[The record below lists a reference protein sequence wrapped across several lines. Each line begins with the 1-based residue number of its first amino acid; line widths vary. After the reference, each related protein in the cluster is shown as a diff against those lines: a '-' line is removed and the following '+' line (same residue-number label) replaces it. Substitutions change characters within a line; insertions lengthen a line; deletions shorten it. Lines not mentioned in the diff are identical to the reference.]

1 MGAAIEC
8 QAASLEPERLV
19 EALEVDPRTGLR
31 AAQLAERRARFGP
44 NTLRRQARRS
54 ALTILAHQFK
64 GIIVWLLAAAAGLS
78 IHMGDRVEAA
88 AILVVLAINTA
99 IGFATEFRAA
109 RSMEALN
116 RIAETRSRVRRDGQ
130 TVLVDARD
138 LVPGDVVLL
147 EAGDVVTADM
157 RLVRASN
164 LEVDESVLTGE
175 SLPVGKQTGALPAG
189 TPVTEQTNMVFKGTA
204 VTEGTGEA
212 IVVATGMATELGRI
226 SELAQTAQAEIS
238 PLERRLDR
246 LGQRLVWLTLGL
258 TGFIVAAGALRG
270 RPLDQ
275 MLETGIALAV
285 AAVPEGLPVVA
296 TLCLARG
303 MWRMAR
309 RGALITRLSA
319 VETLGATTVILTD
332 KTGTLT
338 ENRMTV
344 TGYLLA
350 DGEVTVASAG
360 ADAAGVFRR
369 AGAALAP
376 SHHEP
381 LALALRIGA
390 LCTTASL
397 GPGDQ
402 RAGDPME
409 LALLAVAEAGGLA
422 VATLRRQFPERA
434 RHAFDAERR
443 MMATLHAT
451 PEGVLVAVKG
461 APEAVLA
468 ACREVATPAG
478 AVPLN
483 AEARAD
489 WARRIDQAAG
499 RGLRL
504 LGLAMRIDAEPGA
517 DPYQGLR
524 LLGMVCLSD
533 PLRED
538 VPEAIRACRAAGVR
552 VVMMTGDLPA
562 TAAEIARQA
571 GIGGPRPRVIEGREL
586 ATMDLDHPGAADRQ
600 RLLAADV
607 FARVAPADKLKI
619 VALYQKSGQVVAMT
633 GDGVNDA
640 PALKKADIGIA
651 MGRRGTQVAREA
663 AQMVLTDDSFAT
675 IVAAMRQGRIIFANI
690 RKFVVYLMSCNVS
703 EVLIVGLA
711 VLAGL
716 PTPLLPLQILFLNLV
731 TDVFP
736 AFALGLGAGEDRV
749 MDQPPRDPAE
759 AIIDRGRWLYMGLLG
774 MLLTLATLGA
784 FVLALRWLERP
795 LDQAITVAF
804 VTLALAQLWNVF
816 NMRAPD
822 ADPWRNEVTRNPWV
836 WAALALCLVLIGA
849 ALRVPGLAA
858 ILRLPD
864 PGRAGLGLAAGLSAL
879 PLIGGQIV
887 LRLARPTAAR
897 ARRTPVRE

>member
-8 QAASLEPERLV
+8 QAASLEPERLA

-303 MWRMAR
+303 MWRMAPAR
-309 RGALITRLSA
+309 RADHPAVGGRDAGGDDGDLDRQDRHPDREPHDRDRLSA
-319 VETLGATTVILTD
+319 GRWR
-332 KTGTLT
+332 G
-338 ENRMTV
+338 
-344 TGYLLA
+344 
-350 DGEVTVASAG
+350 DGRVRRRGRGRRLSQG
-360 ADAAGVFRR
+360 GGR
-369 AGAALAP
+369 AGAVAP
-376 SHHEP
+376 
-381 LALALRIGA
+381 R
-390 LCTTASL
+390 T
-397 GPGDQ
+397 
-402 RAGDPME
+402 
-409 LALLAVAEAGGLA
+409 
-422 VATLRRQFPERA
+422 
-434 RHAFDAERR
+434 
-443 MMATLHAT
+443 
-451 PEGVLVAVKG
+451 
-461 APEAVLA
+461 
-468 ACREVATPAG
+468 AG
-478 AVPLN
+478 AGAADRGAVHHRKPWPRRP
-483 AEARAD
+483 ARGRSDGAG
-489 WARRIDQAAG
+489 AAG
-499 RGLRL
+499 RGR
-504 LGLAMRIDAEPGA
+504 
-517 DPYQGLR
+517 
-524 LLGMVCLSD
+524 
-533 PLRED
+533 
-538 VPEAIRACRAAGVR
+538 
-552 VVMMTGDLPA
+552 
-562 TAAEIARQA
+562 
-571 GIGGPRPRVIEGREL
+571 
-586 ATMDLDHPGAADRQ
+586 
-600 RLLAADV
+600 
-607 FARVAPADKLKI
+607 
-619 VALYQKSGQVVAMT
+619 
-633 GDGVNDA
+633 
-640 PALKKADIGIA
+640 
-651 MGRRGTQVAREA
+651 GRRAGGRDAAAPVSGT
-663 AQMVLTDDSFAT
+663 
-675 IVAAMRQGRIIFANI
+675 G
-690 RKFVVYLMSCNVS
+690 
-703 EVLIVGLA
+703 
-711 VLAGL
+711 
-716 PTPLLPLQILFLNLV
+716 
-731 TDVFP
+731 
-736 AFALGLGAGEDRV
+736 
-749 MDQPPRDPAE
+749 PPR
-759 AIIDRGRWLYMGLLG
+759 L
-774 MLLTLATLGA
+774 
-784 FVLALRWLERP
+784 
-795 LDQAITVAF
+795 
-804 VTLALAQLWNVF
+804 
-816 NMRAPD
+816 
-822 ADPWRNEVTRNPWV
+822 
-836 WAALALCLVLIGA
+836 
-849 ALRVPGLAA
+849 
-858 ILRLPD
+858 
-864 PGRAGLGLAAGLSAL
+864 
-879 PLIGGQIV
+879 
-887 LRLARPTAAR
+887 
-897 ARRTPVRE
+897 